1 MDREFFNRIKSRR
14 VDPSRQS
21 MNNPSPDFYGEK
33 VRFSNLLRAD
43 H

>member
-33 VRFSNLLRAD
+33 VRQTSSLRTSY
-43 H
+43 